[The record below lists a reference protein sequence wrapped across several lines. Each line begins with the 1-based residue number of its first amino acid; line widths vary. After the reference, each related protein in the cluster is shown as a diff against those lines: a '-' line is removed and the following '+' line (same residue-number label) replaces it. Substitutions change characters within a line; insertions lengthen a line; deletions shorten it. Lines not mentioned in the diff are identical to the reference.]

1 MAYKTTIIGI
11 DCSAKSDKKE
21 VGLALA
27 ESSSTGC
34 VLQCVSVLSANKA
47 NSSIPKFL
55 ANQIK
60 DDLNPVLLALDAPL
74 GWPDGMRGGLA
85 DHSAGAPLFIEQD
98 CTFRHRKEQFV
109 KNFVKRQKKHPGKGD
124 IERNYIFRRLTD
136 QFVKEKARK
145 NTILE
150 VGADKIA
157 RTTHWAL
164 SLLEELRTSRRKI
177 PLAWRQGQISG
188 VKAIEVYPATVLP
201 VLSLDVNTSYKTGE
215 SAPANRGDILNK
227 LKKRIRFVPQIDE
240 KTILADD
247 NMLDAV
253 LCVQAGQEFLSKNCI
268 NPPKENTEIA
278 HREGWIWFS
287 KKAIKNPVE

>member
-1 MAYKTTIIGI
+1 
-11 DCSAKSDKKE
+11 
-21 VGLALA
+21 
-27 ESSSTGC
+27 
-34 VLQCVSVLSANKA
+34 
-47 NSSIPKFL
+47 
-55 ANQIK
+55 
-60 DDLNPVLLALDAPL
+60 
-74 GWPDGMRGGLA
+74 MRGGLA

-227 LKKRIRFVPQIDE
+227 LKSASVLFLRLMKRPSWPTTTCWMQSFAFKLVRSSSPKIALTLRRRTRKSHIE
-240 KTILADD
+240 KGGYGSRKRLLRIQWNKIFPTRRRINMVQGKTTGGRDD
-247 NMLDAV
+247 
-253 LCVQAGQEFLSKNCI
+253 
-268 NPPKENTEIA
+268 
-278 HREGWIWFS
+278 R
-287 KKAIKNPVE
+287 